1 MESRTLKRVVPTDA
15 DALAV
20 IRAAFCAFV
29 LLQMLLT
36 DFAAFGHL
44 PTTIMRPT
52 GAMQLLSWPIYDA
65 VITPRGMVILKATLG
80 VSLLAASLGLFT
92 SITTKSTALLFI
104 FYEGLVRS
112 FGLFNHDEMI
122 GVYILVVLAFT
133 PCGDGFSLDRML
145 GTTRQRR
152 PGMAYGY
159 PILLMRILVA
169 WSYFSSA
176 LIKLRVSGLRYFS
189 ADNLPVISIWHSLD
203 NLHESQHKLAF
214 WLPNIRGITGAILIV
229 VVLWELLFALA
240 IFSKLARRI
249 ILPFGIVFHLTTIFF
264 MNISFPYHLAAYVVF
279 IDWPRVASRLTAN
292 KLFQGLRPSRRRSV
306 TA

>member
-1 MESRTLKRVVPTDA
+1 MESRTLKRIVPTDA

-20 IRAAFCAFV
+20 IRAAFCVFV

-36 DFAAFGHL
+36 DFAAFGRL

-65 VITPRGMVILKATLG
+65 VITPRGMVILKAMLG

-92 SITTKSTALLFI
+92 SVTTKFAALLFI

-133 PCGDGFSLDRML
+133 PCGDSFSFDRRL
-145 GTTRQRR
+145 GRATPRR
-152 PGMAYGY
+152 PGIAYGY
-159 PILLMRILVA
+159 PILLMRILVG

-176 LIKLRVSGLRYFS
+176 LIKLRMTGVRYFS
-189 ADNLPVISIWHSLD
+189 PDNLPVVSIWHSLD

-214 WLPNIRGITGAILIV
+214 WLPSIRGITGAIVIV
-229 VVLWELLFALA
+229 ALLWELLFPLA

-249 ILPFGIVFHLTTIFF
+249 LLPFGIVFHLLTIPF
-264 MNISFPYHLAAYVVF
+264 MNISFPYHMAAYVVF

-292 KLFQGLRPSRRRSV
+292 KLFQGLRPGSSRSV

>member
-1 MESRTLKRVVPTDA
+1 MESGTLKRIVPTDA
-15 DALAV
+15 DALGV

-44 PTTIMRPT
+44 PTTVMRPT
-52 GAMQLLSWPIYDA
+52 GAMQLLSWRFYDA
-65 VITPRGMVILKATLG
+65 LITPRGMLILKVLLV
-80 VSLLAASLGLFT
+80 VSLLSASLGFFT
-92 SITTKSTALLFI
+92 SSATKFAALLFL

-133 PCGDGFSLDRML
+133 PCGDGFSLDRVL
-145 GTTRQRR
+145 GKTRQHP
-152 PGMAYGY
+152 PGFAYGY

-176 LIKLRVSGLRYFS
+176 LIKMRVTGLRYFS
-189 ADNLPVISIWHSLD
+189 PDSLPSVSIWHSLD

-214 WLPNIRGITGAILIV
+214 WLPNIRGITGAIVIV
-229 VVLWELLFALA
+229 ALLWELLFLLA

-249 ILPFGIVFHLTTIFF
+249 ILPFGIVFHLSTIFF
-264 MNISFPYHLAAYVVF
+264 MNISFPYHMAAYVVF
-279 IDWPRVASRLTAN
+279 IDWPRVASRLAAS
-292 KLFQGLRPSRRRSV
+292 KLFQALRPSRSRSV
-306 TA
+306 PA